1 MAQLK
6 DTTVSGSLRAT
17 DTLYSTKI
25 QASIFNIPTASNGT
39 TYGPGT
45 ANYFIA
51 SNGTSVYWTNTAPRA
66 TGDKNGAD
74 ITTTYLKLAGGTMTG
89 VLTTKGGMYTDAY
102 NSGALN
108 LGNSNIDGV
117 NSIYTADTSDSS
129 AEGIHFYRDSTH
141 VDSLYAKSGV
151 LYFTPNRVLG
161 HTGTDYSIYH
171 TGNKPG
177 KADVGLGNVENK
189 SSATIRS
196 EITSSN
202 ITTALGYTPT
212 HNISLGSH
220 SDYDRCV
227 IALCETSATNTGIN
241 SWSNG
246 VLMRQRDNG
255 LVPTKVAYVTFNG
268 AYNLADSAH
277 YSLLCNHENTSL
289 EARGITEGF
298 RACTFTY
305 NNKKYAGLE
314 FYQVQSSYFVYTQ
327 LGGTF
332 TPFMV
337 NYYNTN
343 NATVKNSEI
352 NDSLVYGN
360 STLFRQ
366 PFTAQKVNGH
376 TIEADVPAN
385 AKFTDTWNALSISQ
399 AGYVSK
405 APNSTS
411 QFLRGDASWA
421 NVTKDNVGLGNV
433 ENKSSATIRGEITSS
448 NITTALG
455 YTPVNKAGDS
465 TTGGLAINASNSYS
479 SYNEGLRIN
488 AGARTYAT
496 LLLGG
501 TNNSTAGTNDG
512 AFWLGVYNTSSYT
525 RRLMI
530 AHNGSTATNTYFY
543 ASSASQVSPALHL
556 GISGTITSGN
566 ADAVTGGTVYT
577 ALSEGYVTLATE
589 QTVSGRKTFS
599 NLAAAT
605 FKPSSRDGSC
615 NINYNS
621 TLNALVFSFV

>member
-89 VLTTKGGMYTDAY
+89 VLTTKSNMYTDAY

-117 NSIYTADTSDSS
+117 NSIYTADVSDNA

-141 VDSLYAKSGV
+141 VDSLHAKSGV
-151 LYFTPNRVLG
+151 LYFTPNRALG
-161 HTGTDYSIYH
+161 NAGTNYSVYHSGITTFNGNASTATEFNSDATVTLTGDTTGTSAGSKKSWSIA
-171 TGNKPG
+171 TTTK
-177 KADVGLGNVENK
+177 KLSQTTATAL
-189 SSATIRS
+189 SSFTD
-196 EITSSN
+196 
-202 ITTALGYTPT
+202 TTALIYTAAGGSNTITDKPT
-212 HNISLGSH
+212 SVDAFGCLSLKTADGWYGQLLISSN
-220 SDYDRCV
+220 
-227 IALCETSATNTGIN
+227 TAT
-241 SWSNG
+241 
-246 VLMRQRDNG
+246 G
-255 LVPTKVAYVTFNG
+255 LYWRTA
-268 AYNLADSAH
+268 
-277 YSLLCNHENTSL
+277 TSL
-289 EARGITEGF
+289 SGGW
-298 RACTFTY
+298 
-305 NNKKYAGLE
+305 KKLLD
-314 FYQVQSSYFVYTQ
+314 STNYTD
-327 LGGTF
+327 
-332 TPFMV
+332 
-337 NYYNTN
+337 Y
-343 NATVKNSEI
+343 TVKKDGTGASGSWGI
-352 NDSLVYGN
+352 SITGN
-360 STLFRQ
+360 AA
-366 PFTAQKVNGH
+366 TA
-376 TIEADVPAN
+376 T
-385 AKFTDTWNALSISQ
+385 
-399 AGYVSK
+399 K
-405 APNSTS
+405 ATQDGS
-411 QFLRGDASWA
+411 
-421 NVTKDNVGLGNV
+421 GN
-433 ENKSSATIRGEITSS
+433 TITSTY
-448 NITTALG
+448 IK
-455 YTPVNKAGDS
+455 KAGDS

-556 GISGTITSGN
+556 GTSGTITSGN

-577 ALSEGYVTLATE
+577 TLSEGYVTLATE

-605 FKPSSRDGSC
+605 FKPSSGDGSC
-615 NINYNS
+615 NINYNTS
-621 TLNALVFSFV
+621 LNALVFSFV